1 MTAAS
6 APRRRDYRAAI
17 APAQVLDLALWFA
30 DTLGPGDIADPATL
44 GPPQLGR
51 DASRGYSLHLA
62 NLSAGGMGL
71 RITSRRLAATRA
83 GAFAGRRFLVRLELD
98 DAGAP
103 LALLLLAEV
112 RRAEAVSGGAELAL
126 EFIARARFVKAA
138 GALHLFDLRGRGVDR
153 LAALVCR
160 AGACGPGAAAAA
172 PAPAPRGRARAWY
185 ETLG

>member
-1 MTAAS
+1 MPPAS
-6 APRRRDYRAAI
+6 APRRRDYRAEI
-17 APAQVLDLALWFA
+17 PPDQVLDLALWSA
-30 DTLGPGDIADPATL
+30 DTLGPGDITDPATL

-51 DASRGYSLHLA
+51 DTSRAYSLHLA

-83 GAFAGRRFLVRLELD
+83 GAFAGRRFLVRLELE

-112 RRAEAVSGGAELAL
+112 RRAQAVSGGAELAL

-138 GALHLFDLRGRGVDR
+138 GTLHLFDLRGRGVDR

-160 AGACGPGAAAAA
+160 AGACPPKAVA
-172 PAPAPRGRARAWY
+172 PAPTPAPRARAWY